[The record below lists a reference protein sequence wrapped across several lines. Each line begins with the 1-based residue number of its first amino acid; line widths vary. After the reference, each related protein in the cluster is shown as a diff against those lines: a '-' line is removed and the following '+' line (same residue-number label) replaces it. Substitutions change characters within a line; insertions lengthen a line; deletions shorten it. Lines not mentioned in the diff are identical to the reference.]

1 MPACPGHAVARVY
14 YVSVAHH
21 TTDMRRMT
29 NPNPIT
35 STAATIAAQLGET
48 VGGPRATIWRIVRTI
63 GPERA
68 QAFVAQAQE
77 VEANG
82 GLLVP
87 DGSRKRTLGGVFF
100 YLVRTQISDEE
111 AVAIN
116 VLWRSAAQRRQLG
129 VGAKPPRRTTDTATP
144 PPPAAP
150 TLPPFVW
157 DEADPIIA
165 ELTAHVGEASTVKVT
180 VIGRPAQVVERQ
192 GVIILALRSTK
203 PPTLPQGLPPLP
215 STPTTYM
222 IFIQQKQWNKVKEA
236 MQQPDDA
243 LIVEG
248 YPVHEPRFAG
258 ITVYAMQVTTK
269 ALQAAK
275 RKEQTAASV
284 SGG

>member
-1 MPACPGHAVARVY
+1 
-14 YVSVAHH
+14 
-21 TTDMRRMT
+21 MT

-35 STAATIAAQLGET
+35 NATAAIAAQLGET

-68 QAFVAQAQE
+68 HAFVAQALE

-82 GLLVP
+82 GMMVP
-87 DGSRKRTLGGVFF
+87 DGSRRRTLGGVFF

-129 VGAKPPRRTTDTATP
+129 VRSKPPRRTTDTSAPPVP
-144 PPPAAP
+144 PPPP

-157 DEADPIIA
+157 DEAAPIIA

-192 GVIILALRSTK
+192 GVVILALRSTK
-203 PPTLPQGLPPLP
+203 APTLPKGLPPLP
-215 STPTTYM
+215 STPTSYM
-222 IFIQQKQWNKVKEA
+222 VFIQQKQWNKVREA
-236 MQQPDDA
+236 MQNADDA

-248 YPVHEPRFAG
+248 YPVHEPRFTG
-258 ITVYAMQVTTK
+258 ITVYATNVTTK

-275 RKEQTAASV
+275 RKEQAAAV
-284 SGG
+284 HEG